1 MYFSNLI
8 SLCFLGSNTGSNSS
22 TGIGNRQGSSFGN
35 SGSGNGN
42 GGSGSGNGANK
53 PRNMN
58 SSEEK
63 QGKSLYSP
71 ITKVLPREAICKLK
85 RTFNDAGFDHKKHKY
100 PSNENTAR
108 PYILHLEHK
117 DASVNQV
124 REKLEKTLGTKPT
137 THQSD
142 SGGGMSNIMR
152 IIKYLL

>member
-1 MYFSNLI
+1 
-8 SLCFLGSNTGSNSS
+8 
-22 TGIGNRQGSSFGN
+22 
-35 SGSGNGN
+35 
-42 GGSGSGNGANK
+42 
-53 PRNMN
+53 MN

-85 RTFNDAGFDHKKHKY
+85 RTLNDAGFDHKKHKY
-100 PSNENTAR
+100 PANENTAR